1 MKLNLNKSKNPL
13 FRGFFVVKYSV
24 QLTINNLKL
33 NYDLISMQKKKI
45 DPNNLPKH
53 IAIIMDG
60 NRRWAKKHNLPDN
73 KGHEAGSE
81 NLQKI
86 VEYCR
91 DIGIK
96 NLTVYALST
105 ENWRKRAPT
114 EVRGLFQL
122 LVRIVREKAEE
133 YRKSGI
139 KFFVIGNFQAFPY
152 KVKEA
157 IKKILKMTVVEEK
170 IQFNMALNY
179 GGRDEIVTA
188 IKKIVKDK
196 IPAEKI
202 DEKLVSDY
210 LYTKNQPDPD
220 LVIRPGG
227 EFRLSNFLLWQM
239 SYAELYF
246 TDILWPDFSPKEME
260 KVIIWYQDRE
270 RRMGR

>member
-1 MKLNLNKSKNPL
+1 MVKNKL
-13 FRGFFVVKYSV
+13 
-24 QLTINNLKL
+24 
-33 NYDLISMQKKKI
+33 
-45 DPNNLPKH
+45 DPTRLPKH

-60 NRRWAKKHNLPDN
+60 NRRWARKHNLPDGE
-73 KGHEAGSE
+73 GHEAGSE

-105 ENWRKRAPT
+105 ENWKKRAPG
-114 EVRGLFQL
+114 EVRGIFKL
-122 LVRIVREKAEE
+122 LVRIIKEKANQ

-139 KFFVIGNFQAFPY
+139 KFFVLGNFQAFPF
-152 KVKEA
+152 KVRDT
-157 IKKILKMTVVEEK
+157 IKKIVNLAVVEEK
-170 IQFNMALNY
+170 IQFNVALNY
-179 GGRDEIVTA
+179 GGRDEIVMA
-188 IKKIVKDK
+188 IKEIIRDKVPASKIN
-196 IPAEKI
+196 E
-202 DEKLVSDY
+202 ELVSSY

-246 TDILWPDFSPKEME
+246 TDILWPDFTPKELE
-260 KVIIWYQDRE
+260 KVLIWYQDRD
-270 RRMGR
+270 RRMGK